1 MFLKNIKL
9 DVIASFDNHEQD
21 HFELRFLSK
30 DDLKNEKSLLDYIFK
45 QLNNTDDLYKL
56 SLCWMCSDDTVKKY
70 DTIKESIDK
79 NAKYFFEKGE
89 LIA

>member
-21 HFELRFLSK
+21 HFELKFLSK

-56 SLCWMCSDDTVKKY
+56 SLFGYVVMTP
-70 DTIKESIDK
+70 
-79 NAKYFFEKGE
+79 
-89 LIA
+89 